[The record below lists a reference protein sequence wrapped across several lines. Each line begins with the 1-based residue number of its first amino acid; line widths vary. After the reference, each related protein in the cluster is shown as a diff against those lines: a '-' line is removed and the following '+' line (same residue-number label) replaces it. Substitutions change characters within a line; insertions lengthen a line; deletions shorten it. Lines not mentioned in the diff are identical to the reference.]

1 MKVGDLVKFKRYK
14 LWPMLVIEVDGTRAK
29 FITFRGEKEWT
40 AVKHLEV
47 LSESR

>member
-14 LWPMLVIEVDGTRAK
+14 LPPMVIIKVDGHRAK
-29 FITFRGEKEWT
+29 YITFRGDKDWT